1 MDDLTELHDTAVYFV
16 RITSIDETCIE
27 VIYPSNV
34 LVEPIIES
42 VLVRYNLENNIITKT
57 VFNNSGDVIDTID
70 IKTPDYA
77 KRIVVLADIIMK
89 CGQLLINS
97 KLIFKYKD
105 GIKLPQEEVILE
117 LLVKPDNRY
126 YELVLFNMFNSLM
139 IGKDSTLLAE
149 ANGVLEGYN
158 LLLTV
163 LEMGGI

>member
-34 LVEPIIES
+34 LIEPVIEP
-42 VLVRYNLENNIITKT
+42 VLVRYDVQNDVVTKT
-57 VFNNSGDVIDTID
+57 VFNNNGDVIDTID
-70 IKTPDYA
+70 IKAPEYA
-77 KRIVVLADIIMK
+77 RRIVVLADIVMK
-89 CGQLLINS
+89 CGQLSINS

-105 GIKLPQEEVILE
+105 GVKLPQEETILE
-117 LLVKPDNRY
+117 LLSKPDNRY
-126 YELVLFNMFNSLM
+126 SELVLFNMLNSLM
-139 IGKDSTLLAE
+139 TGKDSASLAE